1 MEIKSTFTNPL
12 KFYSVINFWFIVSTI
27 DNIFLNLL
35 HIFNSVVIL
44 YLLECPD
51 TSYSII
57 FNICVFVC
65 IFKHLCIKHWVKL
78 THWSS
83 ILGSYC
89 CLLIALYKS
98 CFENWNKSQF
108 INWYHLNWEQNKR
121 LMIRN
126 LRIWSNPF
134 TKQDCDPNHQQYSIK
149 NDKNSNKPTFTSS
162 AQNKTLIFC
171 PSSCYQLKSSQE
183 N

>member
-1 MEIKSTFTNPL
+1 MWWANNLNLSHVINHTNVAQCIRRKEEKKKRKMVIKSTSTNPL

-44 YLLECPD
+44 YLLKCQD

-57 FNICVFVC
+57 SNICVFVC
-65 IFKHLCIKHWVKL
+65 IFKHLCIKHWVKF

-108 INWYHLNWEQNKR
+108 INWYLHLQF
-121 LMIRN
+121 
-126 LRIWSNPF
+126 IW
-134 TKQDCDPNHQQYSIK
+134 TG
-149 NDKNSNKPTFTSS
+149 
-162 AQNKTLIFC
+162 NKTRD
-171 PSSCYQLKSSQE
+171 
-183 N
+183 